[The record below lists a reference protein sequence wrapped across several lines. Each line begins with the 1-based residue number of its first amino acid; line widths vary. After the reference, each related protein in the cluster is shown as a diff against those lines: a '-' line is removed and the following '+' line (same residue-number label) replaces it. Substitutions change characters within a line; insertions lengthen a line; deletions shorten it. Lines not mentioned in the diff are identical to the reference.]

1 MAIKKVWKAIK
12 VTAGKERQVAKSL
25 EELGIESY
33 APAMKIKERH
43 QGEWE
48 EVMREILPGYVLLYA
63 NWTAELYYTV
73 KDMWYVYY
81 PLSGTVA
88 QAEIDYLRDYEL
100 LSCRSEID
108 YSKGKVSYRG
118 PIAAEPERIVKVD
131 KRKGRALIKFEL
143 GDGNEMKRWLPVTI
157 IR

>member
-12 VTAGKERQVAKSL
+12 VTTGKERQVAKSL

-33 APAMKIKERH
+33 VPAIKVRERH
-43 QGEWE
+43 QGKWQ

-81 PLSGTVA
+81 PLAGLVA
-88 QAEIDYLRDYEL
+88 QAEIEYLRDYEL
-100 LSCRSEID
+100 LSYRSEID
-108 YSKGKVSYRG
+108 YSEGKAVYRG

-131 KRKGRALIKFEL
+131 KRKGRALLKFEL
-143 GDGNEMKRWLPVTI
+143 GEGNMMKRWLPVTI

>member
-1 MAIKKVWKAIK
+1 MAITKVWKAIK
-12 VTAGKERQVAKSL
+12 VTTGKERQVAKSL

-48 EVMREILPGYVLLYA
+48 EVMQEILPGYVLLYA

-88 QAEIDYLRDYEL
+88 QTEIDYLRDYEL
-100 LSCRSEID
+100 LAGKSEID
-108 YSKGKVSYRG
+108 YSKGRVIYRG
-118 PIAAEPERIVKVD
+118 PIAAEPSRIVKVD

-143 GDGNEMKRWLPVTI
+143 GDGNEMKCWLPVTI